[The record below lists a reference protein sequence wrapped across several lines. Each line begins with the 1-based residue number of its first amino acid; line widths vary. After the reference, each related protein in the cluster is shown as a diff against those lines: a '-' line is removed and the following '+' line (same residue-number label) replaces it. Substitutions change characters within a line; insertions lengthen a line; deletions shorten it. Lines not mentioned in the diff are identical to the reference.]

1 MLEIAI
7 GDAYGACFE
16 GAVPIFVQR
25 NNEADDMTYTN
36 HPRKLRKR
44 PEDYNPSLVPTGGY
58 TDDTQMAIAIAEAM
72 IDDDDWTK
80 ESLADRFVHCFHRD
94 ERRGYTP
101 YFLHVLL
108 NSRNGR
114 EMMSKINGKSTKSGG
129 AMRAGPIGLYPD
141 KETVV
146 RRARIQAAI
155 THNSWQ
161 GQNSAVCAA
170 LMTHYFYYDLG
181 PKAELCDWLRDE
193 YFADTLHSDDPFE
206 ADGEYVQCWK
216 PGRRVR
222 VHGWDCIEAAIYAI
236 ESSDS
241 LSKILWQCVAYTGDV
256 DTVAAIAMGPA
267 SVSKEIEQDLPDTL
281 IEGLENRKYGRD
293 YLRALDSKLLAL
305 FPRPTK
311 ETANAVEGREE
322 VQGSVQAEGAWADD
336 GLATAGDEGALL
348 GLDSGAGD
356 SFDDPLEDVRDS
368 GSPEESGE

>member
-1 MLEIAI
+1 MMLEIAI

-16 GAVPIFVQR
+16 GAVPTFVER

-72 IDDDDWTK
+72 IGDDDWTK

-141 KETVV
+141 METVV

-170 LMTHYFYYDLG
+170 LMTHYFYYDIG
-181 PKAELCDWLRDE
+181 PKDELCDWLRDE
-193 YFADTLHSDDPFE
+193 YFADTLHSDELFE
-206 ADGEYVQCWK
+206 ADGEMVQCWK

-222 VHGWDCIEAAIYAI
+222 AHGWDCIEAAIYAI
-236 ESSDS
+236 ESSNS

-267 SVSKEIEQDLPDTL
+267 SLSKEIDQDLPQNL
-281 IEGLENRKYGRD
+281 IDGLENRKYGRD

-311 ETANAVEGREE
+311 EAVHAVEGREAI
-322 VQGSVQAEGAWADD
+322 QGAVQAEDARSDD
-336 GLATAGDEGALL
+336 GLDFAGDEGALL
-348 GLDSGAGD
+348 DIDLWTGDSG
-356 SFDDPLEDVRDS
+356 DDVE
-368 GSPEESGE
+368 